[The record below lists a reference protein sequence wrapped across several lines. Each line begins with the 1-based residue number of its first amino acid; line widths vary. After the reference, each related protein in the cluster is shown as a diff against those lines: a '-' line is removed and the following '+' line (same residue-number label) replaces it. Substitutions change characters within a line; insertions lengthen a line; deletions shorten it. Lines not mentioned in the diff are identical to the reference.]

1 MNAAG
6 PAVPIGDAL
15 LVREERCDKGLLVR
29 KLFGRPG
36 VSIPA
41 RHGWSVG

>member
-15 LVREERCDKGLLVR
+15 LVREKCCDTTILRR
-29 KLFGRPG
+29 KLFGRPA

-41 RHGWSVG
+41 FHGWSVG